1 MERKIDDAAFQKH
14 KGTLI
19 LSELILTQ
27 KRTTRGK
34 VYNLHAPEVECI
46 ATICG
51 ANRAASAKPMA
62 GAKPRGPAARARGR
76 RTSLTSSV

>member
-1 MERKIDDAAFQKH
+1 MAGRVMRDVERKIDDAAFQKH

-34 VYNLHAPEVECI
+34 V
-46 ATICG
+46 
-51 ANRAASAKPMA
+51 
-62 GAKPRGPAARARGR
+62 
-76 RTSLTSSV
+76 

>member
-1 MERKIDDAAFQKH
+1 MEWGFRKQGGHAKAKQFKRARKVLKSLKTMAGRVMRDMERKISDAAFQKH

-34 VYNLHAPEVECI
+34 VYIPPRQAP
-46 ATICG
+46 
-51 ANRAASAKPMA
+51 
-62 GAKPRGPAARARGR
+62 
-76 RTSLTSSV
+76 